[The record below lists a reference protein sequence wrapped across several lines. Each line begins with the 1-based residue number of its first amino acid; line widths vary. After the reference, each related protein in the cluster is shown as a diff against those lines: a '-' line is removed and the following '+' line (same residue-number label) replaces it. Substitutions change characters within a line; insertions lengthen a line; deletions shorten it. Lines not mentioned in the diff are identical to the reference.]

1 MLMLEKENQHLLKE
15 GTRGLQL
22 GDWPDRAREREP
34 QAGLLLE
41 AAALE
46 GGGNNEASM
55 GGFSSPFPRV
65 FLT

>member
-1 MLMLEKENQHLLKE
+1 MLEKENQHLLKE

-22 GDWPDRAREREP
+22 GDRTERAREREL

-55 GGFSSPFPRV
+55 GDFHLLFQE
-65 FLT
+65 FF

>member
-22 GDWPDRAREREP
+22 GDRTERAREREL

-46 GGGNNEASM
+46 GGGNNEAGR